1 VFDVDGAAL
10 RLVVVVVE
18 GGEFPEAGAGVGGGE
33 YQGPVAGFDGLGEP
47 GDLGGGEEPHLGAL
61 GLGEVD
67 APAGGTVQQS
77 GVDGGSQSAGEQI
90 VATGTPNSRATSS
103 TLSSLL
109 LLLPPQQAA
118 ADAFNAGPPNGGYE
132 ADSANH
138 LYCYGAGFD
147 TGLRDDADYIMQ
159 SALDTETGMS
169 DTFESS
175 CNSGTDVEF
184 LDANLPPGARGSYV
198 CTSLSYVCWA
208 SEVTVDPAEINIG
221 SNDTEDLRK
230 TLCHEVGHSVGLLHG
245 ATDDCML
252 SGEIPNTNV
261 QYRRYNY
268 HHRWDHI
275 NVEY

>member
-1 VFDVDGAAL
+1 MRD
-10 RLVVVVVE
+10 RM
-18 GGEFPEAGAGVGGGE
+18 
-33 YQGPVAGFDGLGEP
+33 
-47 GDLGGGEEPHLGAL
+47 
-61 GLGEVD
+61 
-67 APAGGTVQQS
+67 S
-77 GVDGGSQSAGEQI
+77 GVAPGRGWL
-90 VATGTPNSRATSS
+90 TPFWIGKMQRERDPKPLGSRAEEGPWLPLFGVTVARGVLGFSPRLRGIR
-103 TLSSLL
+103 TPLLALALL

-159 SALDTETGMS
+159 SALDTETDMS

-198 CTSLSYVCWA
+198 CTTLSYVCWA